1 MGIRYIHVSRPKCDD
16 IWGDIVGIMGN
27 FWEFKCLRAI
37 RKIRK
42 LHELVAADDGSAVF
56 SPAWAGGASFCYVM
70 SKRNNNLINLKNI
83 IELVSEENKDLIIEA
98 IESLIMRKL
107 IVPSNP

>member
-1 MGIRYIHVSRPKCDD
+1 MDFELYYKDSFRLSSEINLITLRKEKVLTKMEIRVL
-16 IWGDIVGIMGN
+16 N
-27 FWEFKCLRAI
+27 
-37 RKIRK
+37 
-42 LHELVAADDGSAVF
+42 VF
-56 SPAWAGGASFCYVM
+56 QSM